1 MNTRDEAVA
10 AEPAT
15 TDRAEP
21 LERFAQADAAREQVE
36 TWAYGAQIMALLTTL
51 CDRGWTRFLRQPRD
65 LAVLADFAGLPPARL
80 TDVLAV
86 LESHG
91 IVEQQIGTVRLTPSF
106 EALAAEDAWI
116 GLDDLLDR
124 SELMSRLTRTAVE
137 EPGPLPLTEP
147 DALVVARAAGG
158 AAGDVTKTL
167 YEQTLLPQLPEL
179 TDIVKMDKWLD
190 VGCGVAC
197 ATLTMASLLPHFEA
211 VAIELV
217 PTVAAETSR
226 RAEAQGVTD
235 RVDIRVMD
243 ARDLDEPDAFGGA
256 FWAQPFFPE
265 QTRAATLAM
274 LLRVVKPGGLLLMQE
289 MEPLPEET
297 DRPAYTLRRLVA
309 QGWGVPFGRTAE
321 QLAEEATAAGFEVE
335 RLAPTDFGRF
345 VVARRPG

>member
-1 MNTRDEAVA
+1 
-10 AEPAT
+10 
-15 TDRAEP
+15 
-21 LERFAQADAAREQVE
+21 
-36 TWAYGAQIMALLTTL
+36 
-51 CDRGWTRFLRQPRD
+51 
-65 LAVLADFAGLPPARL
+65 
-80 TDVLAV
+80 
-86 LESHG
+86 
-91 IVEQQIGTVRLTPSF
+91 VRMTPSF
-106 EALAAEDAWI
+106 EALAGEDAWI

-124 SELMSRLTRTAVE
+124 SELMSRLSRSAVE

-158 AAGDVTKTL
+158 AAGSVTQAL

-179 TDIVKMDKWLD
+179 TDVLKTDKWLD

-217 PTVAAETSR
+217 PTVGAETVR
-226 RAEAQGVTD
+226 RAEALGVTD

-274 LLRVVKPGGLLLMQE
+274 LLRVVKPGGLLMMQE
-289 MEPLPEET
+289 MEPVPEET
-297 DRPAYTLRRLVA
+297 ERPAYTLRRLIA

-321 QLAEEATAAGFEVE
+321 QLADEATAAGFEFD
-335 RLAPTDFGRF
+335 RLASTDFGRF